1 MSSLITTTDSP
12 EATRRFAAALATTI
26 APGTV
31 IALCG
36 PLGAGK
42 TCFVQG
48 LAAGLGVP
56 ATVPVNSPT
65 YILMNI
71 YEGGRLPLY
80 HFDWYR
86 LDSADQLAALG
97 LEEYFEGPG
106 VSIVEW
112 ADKFPQVL
120 PPSTRWYRC
129 RILDATRREITGPAI
144 AKG

>member
-26 APGTV
+26 APGTI
-31 IALCG
+31 IALSG

-48 LAAGLGVP
+48 LAMGLGVP
-56 ATVPVNSPT
+56 VTVSVNSPT

-86 LDSADQLAALG
+86 LDDATQLTALD
-97 LEEYFEGPG
+97 LEEYLEGPG
-106 VSIVEW
+106 VCIIEW

-129 RILDATRREITGPAI
+129 TILDATRRDITGPAI